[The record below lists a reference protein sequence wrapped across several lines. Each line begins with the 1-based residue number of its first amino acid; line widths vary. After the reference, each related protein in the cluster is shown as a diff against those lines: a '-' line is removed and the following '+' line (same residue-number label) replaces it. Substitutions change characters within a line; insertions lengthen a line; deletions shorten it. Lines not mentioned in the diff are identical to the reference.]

1 MTTDATSSLQ
11 AVPSLQAA
19 IPILL
24 TGDLA
29 GSVAF
34 FERLGFERL
43 GFEGRHVDDAYAIL
57 HRDGVQLHFSALAG
71 LDPKQN
77 NSKCRVDVQNVEALY
92 ETFPP
97 DTIDP
102 NGALSLK
109 PYGMREF
116 VVLDPSGIAVMFGEN
131 AS

>member
-34 FERLGFERL
+34 FERL

-109 PYGMREF
+109 PYGRR
-116 VVLDPSGIAVMFGEN
+116 D
-131 AS
+131 